1 MAKYHAFDEQSSEA
15 HDDRVAEFLS
25 LYSSHYSRLRFYI
38 TALLPTGSDAGD
50 VLQETSLVLWRKFD
64 SFELGT
70 NFYSWACKVARF
82 QVMKFRERQSRT
94 ARLLDTSLLETL
106 AEEAIDE
113 SLSYGVSRSSLEHC
127 LDKLS
132 EADRTL
138 IRRRYQPGASVQR
151 LANDLGRSANSLSK
165 SLGRIR
171 RALLECLN
179 RTLVQEVQE

>member
-1 MAKYHAFDEQSSEA
+1 MAHYPSFDRPDSEE
-15 HDDRVAEFLS
+15 HDDRIAEFLS

-38 TALLPTGSDAGD
+38 TALLPTGSDVAD

-70 NFYSWACKVARF
+70 NFYSWACKIARF
-82 QVMKFRERQSRT
+82 QVMKFRERQSR
-94 ARLLDTSLLETL
+94 AAQLLDTSLLEKL
-106 AEEAIDE
+106 AEEATDE
-113 SLSYGVSRSSLEHC
+113 SLSYGVSPSTLENC
-127 LDKLS
+127 LGKLS
-132 EADRTL
+132 DADCTL

-151 LANDLGRSANSLSK
+151 LADDLGRSANSLSK

-179 RTLVQEVQE
+179 RTLVQEVHE